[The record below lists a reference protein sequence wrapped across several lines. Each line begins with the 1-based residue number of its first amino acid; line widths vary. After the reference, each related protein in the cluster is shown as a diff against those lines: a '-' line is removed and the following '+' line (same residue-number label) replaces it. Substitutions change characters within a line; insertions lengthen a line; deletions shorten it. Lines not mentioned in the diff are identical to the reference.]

1 MKPLTQLIHD
11 LSRDPDLEQAYRD
24 DPEAVARRY
33 ELSKKETD
41 AFLSGD
47 IERVRKAC
55 ELKNIH
61 LTNGTIKNHDE

>member
-24 DPEAVARRY
+24 DPRAIARRY
-33 ELSKKETD
+33 ELSQEEID
-41 AFLSGD
+41 ALLSGD

-55 ELKNIH
+55 ELKDIH
-61 LTNGTIKNHDE
+61 LTNGTVRKHE